1 MSNLQMQELCLRLV
15 DMAGQ
20 SGACDADTI
29 AVCDTSESISV
40 RHGKIESVEREDG
53 RGIGLRAF
61 VEQKGGLAFATAST
75 SDLSDAGLEHLVEQA
90 AAMAMISAAD
100 PDAVPPSGADHPG
113 HIPDMRDQADIWNR
127 EAAQQAA
134 VACEQA
140 ALDYSSD
147 ITNSEGAEAGFGTSE
162 IAYASADG
170 FAGSYRKSSA
180 GLGVSVIA
188 GRGDSMQRDYEF
200 DRKQSARKLRN
211 PQILGQRAAE
221 RACRRLGAESISSRE
236 TTVVFE
242 PRAAISLL
250 RHLASAIN
258 GRSVIQQR
266 SFLAEHSGQRIFPEW
281 VNIMDDPAHPDGLGN
296 RPFDG
301 EGTKTASRTIIK
313 AGKLTGFLTDR
324 YAAGRLGVANTG
336 HARRG
341 LAGDISIGP
350 SNLIWQP
357 DQKSVE
363 DMLADIG
370 NGLLVTEMMGFGVN
384 GVTGDYSRGAT
395 GFLIEGGRI
404 TRPVQEITI
413 AGNLKEMFAGIA
425 AAANDLT
432 WFGSSA
438 SPSIAIS
445 GMTVAGQ

>member
-1 MSNLQMQELCLRLV
+1 MSSPQMQEMCHRLV

-20 SGACDADTI
+20 NGACDADAI

-40 RHGKIESVEREDG
+40 RHGNIESVEREDG
-53 RGIGLRAF
+53 RGIGLRVF

-75 SDLSDAGLEHLVEQA
+75 SDLSDNGLKHLVEQVTS
-90 AAMAMISAAD
+90 MAKVSAVD

-113 HIPDMRDQADIWNR
+113 HIPEANRQGDIWKR

-134 VACEQA
+134 MACEQA
-140 ALDYSSD
+140 ALGYSKD

-162 IAYASADG
+162 IAYAAADG
-170 FAGSYRKSSA
+170 FAGGFAKSSA

-188 GRGDSMQRDYEF
+188 GKGDGMQRDYEF
-200 DRKQSARKLRN
+200 DRNRSAQKLRD
-211 PQILGQRAAE
+211 PKMLGQIAAE
-221 RACRRLGAESISSRE
+221 RACRRLGATSISSRKA
-236 TTVVFE
+236 TVVFE
-242 PRAAISLL
+242 PRVAVSLL
-250 RHLASAIN
+250 GHLASAIN
-258 GRSVIQQR
+258 GRSVIQQC
-266 SFLAEHSGQRIFPEW
+266 SFLAEKPGQCIFPEW
-281 VNIMDDPAHPDGLGN
+281 ANIADDPAHPEGLGN

-301 EGTKTASRTIIK
+301 EGTQTNARTIIE
-313 AGKLTGFLTDR
+313 AGRLTGFLTDR
-324 YAAGRLGVANTG
+324 YAAGRLGIANTG

-341 LAGDISIGP
+341 LTGDISIGP
-350 SNLIWQP
+350 NNLIWQP
-357 DQKSVE
+357 GQKSVE
-363 DMLADIG
+363 DILTDIE

-395 GFLIEGGRI
+395 GFLIENGRI
-404 TRPVQEITI
+404 TKPVQEITI
-413 AGNLKEMFAGIA
+413 AGNLIDMFASVT

-438 SPSIAIS
+438 SPSIAVS